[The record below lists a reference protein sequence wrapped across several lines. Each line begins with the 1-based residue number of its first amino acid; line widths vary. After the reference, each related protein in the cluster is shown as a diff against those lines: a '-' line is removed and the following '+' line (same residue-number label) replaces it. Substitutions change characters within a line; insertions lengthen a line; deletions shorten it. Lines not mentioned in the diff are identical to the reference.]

1 MQGLHTVV
9 AVAVMAVNTV
19 AFGTGLYYL
28 RRRREPRRVFAH
40 LVALGQTLLVA
51 QAAIGLLLLSGDY
64 RTQDQLHYVYGGLA
78 LAAVLSPWFYAPGD
92 PRGRLAWFSG
102 ASLLAAALSV
112 RAYTTGS

>member
-9 AVAVMAVNTV
+9 AVAVMAVN
-19 AFGTGLYYL
+19 AIASATGLYYL
-28 RRRREPRRVFAH
+28 RRRREPRRLFAH

-51 QAAIGLLLLSGDY
+51 QGAIGLLLLSGDF
-64 RTQDQLHYVYGGLA
+64 RSQDRLHYVYGGLA
-78 LAAVLSPWFYAPGD
+78 LAAVLSPWFYAPSE
-92 PRGRLAWFSG
+92 PRARLAWFSG